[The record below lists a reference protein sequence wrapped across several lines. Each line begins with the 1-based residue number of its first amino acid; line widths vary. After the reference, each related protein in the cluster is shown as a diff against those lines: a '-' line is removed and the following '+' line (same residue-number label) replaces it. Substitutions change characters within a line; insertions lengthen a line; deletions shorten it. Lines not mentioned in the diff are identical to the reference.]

1 MGRNMETTINVGLR
15 MNLRISLSMMASV
28 RFISIR
34 P

>member
-1 MGRNMETTINVGLR
+1 VGLR
-15 MNLRISLSMMASV
+15 MNLRISRSMMASV